1 MYAVKKPN
9 GKWMVQF
16 RLNGKTKAVTAQTRK
31 EAEYKARKMQ
41 FEAKQEQKD
50 LTVGKMIRKYID
62 SRDGI
67 LSPSTIAGY
76 EKIFRNLEI
85 VNISVDDLNYQ
96 AFVTKSLLETKLLIN
111 LLYYKKQG

>member
-16 RLNGKTKAVTAQTRK
+16 RLNGKTKAVTAPTRK

-50 LTVGKMIRKYID
+50 LTVGKMISKYID

-67 LSPSTIAGY
+67 EWKIGLAWANTRGSLNSPS
-76 EKIFRNLEI
+76 
-85 VNISVDDLNYQ
+85 
-96 AFVTKSLLETKLLIN
+96 
-111 LLYYKKQG
+111 